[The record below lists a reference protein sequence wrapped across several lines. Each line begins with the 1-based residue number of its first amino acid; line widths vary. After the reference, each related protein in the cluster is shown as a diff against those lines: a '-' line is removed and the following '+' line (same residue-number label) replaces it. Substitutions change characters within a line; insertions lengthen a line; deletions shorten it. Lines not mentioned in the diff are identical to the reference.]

1 MEALVHP
8 NLLRPYMK
16 LLHPLLV
23 PIGAAAVFIAGACTA
38 PTSSK
43 TKYDCLT
50 TGTGDTINHLT
61 TQTDTEAIFSVN
73 GGPANGPSAVNT
85 CIPQP
90 VIARPAALFDFA
102 VDIEGLQAFVLP
114 PSAVSAAGAAG
125 WVSTDTA
132 YDLVETAPTLGYND
146 TTPLAIAPGSVFLIQ
161 AIKPGC
167 SGLPYTTQHYIYS
180 KFIIDSIHYYPYNPV
195 TAPSGLTVYYRMVSD
210 PICGYTS
217 LAPGIPTH

>member
-102 VDIEGLQAFVLP
+102 VDIEDDFSEHDESNV
-114 PSAVSAAGAAG
+114 
-125 WVSTDTA
+125 
-132 YDLVETAPTLGYND
+132 
-146 TTPLAIAPGSVFLIQ
+146 
-161 AIKPGC
+161 K
-167 SGLPYTTQHYIYS
+167 H
-180 KFIIDSIHYYPYNPV
+180 
-195 TAPSGLTVYYRMVSD
+195 
-210 PICGYTS
+210 
-217 LAPGIPTH
+217 

>member
-1 MEALVHP
+1 
-8 NLLRPYMK
+8 MK

-23 PIGAAAVFIAGACTA
+23 PIGAAAVFIAGACAA

-50 TGTGDTINHLT
+50 TGTGDTVNHTT
-61 TQTDTEAIFSVN
+61 TQADTQAIFSIN

-90 VIARPAALFDFA
+90 VIARPASLFDFA
-102 VDIEGLQAFVLP
+102 VDIEGTQAFVLP
-114 PSAVSAAGAAG
+114 PSAVSSAGAAG
-125 WVSTDTA
+125 WLSTDTA
-132 YDLVETAPTLGYND
+132 YDLIKEAPTIGYND

-167 SGLPYTTQHYIYS
+167 SGLPYTSQHYIYS

-217 LAPGIPTH
+217 LAPGIPAN